1 MSENSDYEINSGD
14 MNNKGSVSYANDVVA
29 TIAGLAVMEVAGIA
43 GMSGGVVD
51 GIVELVG
58 RKNFTKGIK
67 VEVGNREAAIDAF
80 VVIQYGEKIQEVA
93 LKVQESVK
101 KAVENMT
108 GLRVVE
114 VNVHIQGI
122 QFEKEIKEPEPPRVR

>member
-1 MSENSDYEINSGD
+1 MSENSDYEVDSGD
-14 MNNKGSVSYANDVVA
+14 SNNKGTVSYANDVVA
-29 TIAGLAVMEVAGIA
+29 TIAGLAVMEASGVA

-67 VEVGNREAAIDAF
+67 VEVGNHEAAIDAF
-80 VVIQYGEKIQEVA
+80 IVIQYGAKIQDVA
-93 LKVQESVK
+93 AKVQESVK

-108 GLRVVE
+108 GLRIIE

>member
-1 MSENSDYEINSGD
+1 LNEQNDYNVDTDS
-14 MNNKGSVSYANDVVA
+14 KGTVSYANDVIA
-29 TIAGLAVMEVAGIA
+29 TIAGLAAMEVSGVA

-58 RKNFTKGIK
+58 RKNLTKGIK
-67 VEVGNREAAIDAF
+67 VEVGNHEAAIDAF
-80 VVIQYGEKIQEVA
+80 IVIQYGAKIQEVA
-93 LKVQESVK
+93 SLIQDAVK

-108 GLRVVE
+108 GLKVIE
-114 VNVHIQGI
+114 VNVHVQGI

>member
-1 MSENSDYEINSGD
+1 MSEKTDFNANSGD
-14 MNNKGSVSYANDVVA
+14 SDNKGTVSYANDVIA
-29 TIAGLAVMEVAGIA
+29 TIAGLAVMEVSGVA

-67 VEVGNREAAIDAF
+67 VEVGNHECAIDAF
-80 VVIQYGEKIQEVA
+80 IVIHYGAKIQEVA
-93 LKVQESVK
+93 TAVQESVR

-108 GLRVVE
+108 GLKVVE

>member
-1 MSENSDYEINSGD
+1 MNEQNDYNVDTDS
-14 MNNKGSVSYANDVVA
+14 KGTVSYANDVIA
-29 TIAGLAVMEVAGIA
+29 TIAGLAAMEVSGVA

-58 RKNFTKGIK
+58 RKNLTKGIK
-67 VEVGNREAAIDAF
+67 VEVGNHEAAIDAF
-80 VVIQYGEKIQEVA
+80 IVIQYGAKIQEVA
-93 LKVQESVK
+93 SLIQDAVK

-108 GLRVVE
+108 GLKVIE
-114 VNVHIQGI
+114 VNVHVQGI

>member
-1 MSENSDYEINSGD
+1 MNEQNDYNMDSDS
-14 MNNKGSVSYANDVVA
+14 KGTVSYANDVIA
-29 TIAGLAVMEVAGIA
+29 TIAGLAAMEVSGVA

-58 RKNFTKGIK
+58 RKNLTKGIK
-67 VEVGNREAAIDAF
+67 VEVGNHEAAIDTF
-80 VVIQYGEKIQEVA
+80 IVIQYGTKIQEVA
-93 LKVQESVK
+93 KLIQDSVK

-108 GLRVVE
+108 GLKVIE

-122 QFEKEIKEPEPPRVR
+122 QFDKEIKEPEPPRVR